1 MLLQLYVT
9 LGAMWTGMSF
19 EGQATIEILLIRLSF
34 KRSHANP
41 CPLLSVRLTNAADF
55 FLEWNPEGHF
65 RGGKKKTGGER
76 GSETEEMGVGGVR
89 LSKSDDIHREGWQKM
104 YVNLLKS
111 SMEKQEFAE

>member
-19 EGQATIEILLIRLSF
+19 EGQAAIEILLFRLSF
-34 KRSHANP
+34 KRSQANP

-65 RGGKKKTGGER
+65 RGGKKK
-76 GSETEEMGVGGVR
+76 
-89 LSKSDDIHREGWQKM
+89 QKG
-104 YVNLLKS
+104 K
-111 SMEKQEFAE
+111 EAARQRK